1 MITVLFALGLL
12 IVGFAIYPISRIG
25 GDNYKEGLW
34 TPIKLHYTEKWLK
47 EHLIDSIN

>member
-1 MITVLFALGLL
+1 MLDPYGLKMKMKMKKKH
-12 IVGFAIYPISRIG
+12 INGFTG
-25 GDNYKEGLW
+25 GDDYKEDLW